1 MSSFGLHRGGGP
13 QERRRG
19 TPADLLVAGL
29 GNPGSE
35 YDGSRHN
42 VGFEVVDLLA
52 ERHGARLRK
61 GRERAMVDEV
71 RIGSLRVALA
81 RPLTYMNLSGEAVA
95 PLVRRFGIEDPVHLV
110 VVHDELD
117 LPLGRMKV
125 KVGGGLAG
133 HNGLRSIKAHLHSD
147 DFVRIRL
154 GVGKPPSKEQGA
166 DHVLRKVG
174 KAERKVL
181 DEIVTLAADAVE
193 VILAEGPEA
202 AMTRYNSTDVPLV
215 R

>member
-1 MSSFGLHRGGGP
+1 MTFGVRRSGGHP
-13 QERRRG
+13 DRRRG

-29 GNPGSE
+29 GNPGAE
-35 YDGSRHN
+35 YVGSRHN
-42 VGFEVVDLLA
+42 VGFEVVDVLA
-52 ERHGARLRK
+52 DRYGGRLRK
-61 GRERAMVDEV
+61 GRERALVDEV
-71 RIGSLRVALA
+71 RIGGARVALA
-81 RPLTYMNLSGEAVA
+81 QPLTYMNLSGEAVA

-147 DFVRIRL
+147 AFVRIRL

-166 DHVLRKVG
+166 DHVLRRVG
-174 KAERKVL
+174 KAERRVL
-181 DEIVTLAADAVE
+181 DEIVGLAADAVE
-193 VILAEGPEA
+193 VILAEGAEA
-202 AMTRYNSTDVPLV
+202 AMTRYNATDVPLV